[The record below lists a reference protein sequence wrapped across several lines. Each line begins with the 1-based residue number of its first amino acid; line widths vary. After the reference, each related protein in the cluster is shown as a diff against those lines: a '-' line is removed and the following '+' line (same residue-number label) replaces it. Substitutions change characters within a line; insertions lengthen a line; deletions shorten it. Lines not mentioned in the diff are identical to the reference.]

1 LTAGAAVEAA
11 VVGAGVVGLAVA
23 RELAAAGFEPLILER
38 NGRIGEETSSRNSG
52 VIHSG
57 IYYPPGGLKARLCA
71 RGREETYAYCA
82 ARGIAHRRCGKLVVA
97 QESQVGALRRL
108 HAQGNANGV
117 PDLQWL
123 DADAV
128 RRLEPGVRCA
138 AALHSPHTGIVD
150 VHELMLALQADCES
164 AGATVVLRSPVER
177 LRAVDTGI
185 ELTVGGEVAER
196 IVARR
201 VVNAAGLGAIDVAR
215 RTEGYPAERLPGEYF
230 AKGHY
235 FSVGGRP
242 FGRLVYPMPNDAG
255 LGIHAT
261 VDLDGSVKFGPDVQ
275 WVDRLDYTVPA
286 ERSGAFYAA
295 IREYWPGLPDGALS
309 PAYAG
314 IRPKIAGPGE
324 PAADFVIEG
333 PTDHGIGGL
342 VNLFGIESPGLT
354 AALALGAQVAA
365 MLR

>member
-1 LTAGAAVEAA
+1 LTAGAAVDAA

-23 RELAAAGFEPLILER
+23 RELAAAGLEPLVLER

-57 IYYPPGGLKARLCA
+57 IYYRPGSLKARLCA
-71 RGREETYAYCA
+71 RGREATYAYCA
-82 ARGIAHRRCGKLVVA
+82 TRGIAHRRCGKLVVA
-97 QESQVGALRRL
+97 QESEVGALRRL
-108 HAQGNANGV
+108 QAQGETNGV

-128 RRLEPGVRCA
+128 RRLEPRVRCA

-164 AGATVVLRSPVER
+164 AGAAVVLRSPVER
-177 LRAVDTGI
+177 LRPVESGI

-201 VVNAAGLGAIDVAR
+201 VVNAAGLGAIALAR
-215 RTEGYPAERLPGEYF
+215 RTDGYAKDRLPGEYL

-235 FSVGGRP
+235 FSIGGRP
-242 FGRLVYPMPNDAG
+242 FGRLVYPMPNEAG
-255 LGIHAT
+255 LGVHAT
-261 VDLDGSVKFGPDVQ
+261 VDLDGSVRFGPDVQ
-275 WVDRLDYTVPA
+275 WVDRLDYTVPT
-286 ERSGAFYAA
+286 ERSKAFYAA
-295 IREYWPGLPDGALS
+295 IREYWPDLPEGALS

-324 PAADFVIEG
+324 QPADFVIEG
-333 PTDHGIGGL
+333 PEEHGIRGL

-354 AALALGAQVAA
+354 AALALGALVAA
-365 MLR
+365 TLR

>member
-1 LTAGAAVEAA
+1 MTTGAVIEAA
-11 VVGAGVVGLAVA
+11 VIGAGVVGLAVA
-23 RELAAAGFEPLILER
+23 RELAAAGLEPLILER
-38 NGRIGEETSSRNSG
+38 HGRIGEETSSRNSG

-57 IYYPPGGLKARLCA
+57 LYYASGSLKAGLCT
-71 RGREETYAYCA
+71 RGREQAYAYCA
-82 ARGIAHRRCGKLVVA
+82 ARGIAHRRCGKLIVA
-97 QESQVGALRRL
+97 QEAQVDALRRL
-108 HAQGNANGV
+108 HAQGIANGV

-128 RRLEPGVRCA
+128 RRLEPEVRCA
-138 AALHSPHTGIVD
+138 AGLHSPHTGIVD
-150 VHELMLALQADCES
+150 VHELMLALQADCEA

-177 LRAVDTGI
+177 LRAVDSGI
-185 ELTVGGEVAER
+185 EMTVGDNGTER
-196 IVARR
+196 VVARR
-201 VVNAAGLGAIDVAR
+201 VVNAAGLGAIDLAR
-215 RTEGYPAERLPGEYF
+215 RTDGYPAQRLPGEHF

-242 FGRLVYPMPNDAG
+242 FQRLVYPMPNDAG

-261 VDLDGSVKFGPDVQ
+261 LDLDGSVRFGPDVQ
-275 WVDRLDYTVPA
+275 WVDAIDYTVPI
-286 ERSGAFYAA
+286 ERSGAFYAS
-295 IREYWPGLPDGALS
+295 IREYWPGLPDGALA

-324 PAADFVIEG
+324 RPADFVIEG
-333 PTDHGIGGL
+333 PDDHGIGGL

-365 MLR
+365 RLR